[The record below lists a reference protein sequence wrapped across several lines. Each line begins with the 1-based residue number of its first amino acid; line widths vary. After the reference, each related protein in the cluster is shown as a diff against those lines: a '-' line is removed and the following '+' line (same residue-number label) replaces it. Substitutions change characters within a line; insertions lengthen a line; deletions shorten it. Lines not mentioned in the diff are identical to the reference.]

1 MTPRQKK
8 IYGLHKLCKRNW
20 DRNHDPNLEDLC
32 HHLLQI
38 LLKELSPNHPKVQD
52 MIIKNCVILSY
63 RKDLGTIKKLMNIL
77 HKHLGNKDKN
87 FIALSN
93 RLKLMIA

>member
-8 IYGLHKLCKRNW
+8 IYRLHSLCKRNW
-20 DRNHDPNLEDLC
+20 DRNHDPSLEELC

-38 LLKELSPNHPKVQD
+38 LLEELSPTHPKVQD
-52 MIIKNCVILSY
+52 MIIKNCMILAY
-63 RKDLGTIKKLMNIL
+63 RKDNTTIKKLLSMFRS
-77 HKHLGNKDKN
+77 HLNHQDKS

-93 RLKLMIA
+93 RLKLLIA